1 MAGTEAAVNRQ
12 PPAAAGAE
20 EDHILGADGE
30 FHARDA
36 PIDLSV
42 YRFEDW
48 LALAFFVTLAAT
60 VFTQFFTRYALNDS
74 ASWTEEIARYLLI
87 CVTFVGAIGVVRH
100 NKHIQVDV
108 FYRILPV
115 ALTRFLSTAV
125 DLVRVL
131 FLGYAAWLT
140 WLLIDKIG
148 NSQMSIVNWPI
159 GIVYAVVLFGFAGM
173 CARAVQVAVRHWRQ
187 GYSVL
192 ERPEVG
198 DGEEAA

>member
-1 MAGTEAAVNRQ
+1 MGEGEKAMSESIAAE
-12 PPAAAGAE
+12 PAA
-20 EDHILGADGE
+20 EDEHVLGADGE

-48 LALAFFVTLAAT
+48 IALAFFATLAAT
-60 VFTQFFTRYALNDS
+60 VFYQFFTRYALNDS

-108 FYRILPV
+108 FYRILPARV
-115 ALTRFLSTAV
+115 TRVMSTAV
-125 DLVRVL
+125 DIVRVL

-140 WLLIDKIG
+140 WLLLDKIG
-148 NSQMSIVNWPI
+148 KSRMSIVDLPV
-159 GIVYAVVLFGFAGM
+159 GLVYSVVLFGFAGM
-173 CARAVQVAVRHWRQ
+173 CVRAIQVGIRHWRQ
-187 GYSVL
+187 GFSIL

-198 DGEEAA
+198 DGEETA